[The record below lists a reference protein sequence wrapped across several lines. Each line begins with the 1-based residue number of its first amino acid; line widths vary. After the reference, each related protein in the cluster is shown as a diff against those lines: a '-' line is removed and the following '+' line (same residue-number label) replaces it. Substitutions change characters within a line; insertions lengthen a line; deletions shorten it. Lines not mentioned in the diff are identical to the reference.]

1 MTRIDIAVAFA
12 ALLRT
17 TPHVLEAFDDDAGVA
32 DLGQGVNDGA
42 SLVISQ
48 LVLDVLCFSTF
59 TANLVR

>member
-12 ALLRT
+12 ALLS
-17 TPHVLEAFDDDAGVA
+17 TPHVLKAFDDDAGVA

-48 LVLDVLCFSTF
+48 LLDVLCFSTF
-59 TANLVR
+59 TAANLIR